1 MKLDTTLEETID
13 IVNSCL
19 KDTGCAFGGWPNS
32 YEMLCPIYAQ
42 GRDFSA
48 CLGGIVYVIRALIGG
63 NIEYSQALAEHVF
76 SCSQCGACDISC
88 YVLSIHRTDIKP
100 SDFIRLLRSQ
110 LVQRGFLPEGYL
122 KSQYERLK
130 TAKGPTNSV
139 ISTPTNKN
147 ETDVVL
153 YTEDADTGTCKTLL
167 NNTVNLLER
176 IGYKTTILSNENCGA
191 SHYDLGFWS
200 SLPGDM
206 INCWKALA
214 AWKNKPF
221 VFIDPH
227 HLEFISHRYPE
238 FVPEYKQ
245 LKTAHISQI
254 LADALKQ
261 GRLTSTRES
270 RLRVSYHDPCR
281 LGRVMGILDAP
292 REVLSSL
299 HGIELVEMHP
309 NRSNTFCCGARAF
322 GNYYPN
328 ISTNTAKLRLK
339 EFYATGADILVTACP
354 NCKAQFQKVMPAGE
368 KDRVKDL
375 VEIVDER
382 TR

>member
-19 KDTGCAFGGWPNS
+19 KDTGCAFGGWPDS

-42 GRDFSA
+42 GRDFAAS
-48 CLGGIVYVIRALIGG
+48 LGGMVYVIRALING
-63 NIEYSQALAEHVF
+63 NLEYSQALAEHAF

-100 SDFIRLLRSQ
+100 SDFVRLLRSQ

-122 KSQYERLK
+122 RSHYERLK
-130 TAKGPTNSV
+130 TAKGPANSV
-139 ISTPTNKN
+139 APTKTNKLG
-147 ETDVVL
+147 TDIVL
-153 YTEDADTGTCKTLL
+153 YAEGLDNDSCKNLL
-167 NNTVNLLER
+167 NSTVNLLEG
-176 IGYKTTILSNENCGA
+176 IGYKTALLLNQDCGA
-191 SHYDLGFWS
+191 SNYDLGFWA
-200 SLPGDM
+200 SLPDDM
-206 INCWKALA
+206 TNCWQTLA
-214 AWKNKPF
+214 AWRDKPL

-227 HLEFISHRYPE
+227 HLDFITHRYPE
-238 FVPEYKQ
+238 FVSEYTQ
-245 LKTAHISQI
+245 LETAHISQI
-254 LADALKQ
+254 LKDALKN
-261 GRLTSTRES
+261 GRLKSTRGS

-281 LGRVMGILDAP
+281 LGRAMGILEAP

-328 ISTNTAKLRLK
+328 ISTNTAKLRLN
-339 EFYATGADILVTACP
+339 EFYATGAEVLVTACP
-354 NCKAQFQKVMPAGE
+354 NCKEQFQRVMPAGE